1 MLLSAIKRKKDQQ
14 LTNKQNFIEGHQ
26 IMLSRVMNE
35 KRHERQMD
43 VKAVHVAMEE
53 LRREKERKLNEI
65 VRNKTTSYFFNDTA

>member
-1 MLLSAIKRKKDQQ
+1 
-14 LTNKQNFIEGHQ
+14 
-26 IMLSRVMNE
+26 MLSRVMNE